1 MIIGAL
7 KEFFHSLYTTSRSR
21 NGDEDEA
28 TVSSETEANDAEF
41 ATSPQVQRNIHND
54 DGDND
59 GEVVQVTGRPRRGIH
74 VVEIPIQ
81 PEQRRRQGQQQHGT
95 SALIMVKPG
104 FAIAKPEFFQCE
116 RTENSSIITHR
127 ILHGKRSSFSL
138 CLFLTTISN
147 TATVALAFLKGPQTL
162 VYPHVW
168 FGLILIGMTVCL
180 YWNSTVITISPNR
193 IDLHVRPLGFGLN
206 CCNRSV
212 VLVEDEDDDRNAS
225 PSTPSPKQTPAV
237 REIQCQRNVDLQDGT
252 ATYHVNVV
260 RIDGSSD
267 WVRRNLKFIE
277 EALFLAQEIKR
288 IMSSSSSHTT
298 TSPNH
303 DDVVSEEPSFRR
315 GTSTEPVVQF

>member
-1 MIIGAL
+1 MILGAL

-28 TVSSETEANDAEF
+28 TVCSETEANDAEF
-41 ATSPQVQRNIHND
+41 ATSPQVQQNIHNN
-54 DGDND
+54 GEDND
-59 GEVVQVTGRPRRGIH
+59 GEVAVVVQVTGRPRRGIH

-95 SALIMVKPG
+95 SALIRVKPG

-138 CLFLTTISN
+138 CLFLTTIWN
-147 TATVALAFLKGPQTL
+147 AAAVALAFFKGPQTL

-168 FGLILIGMTVCL
+168 LGLILVCMTVCL
-180 YWNSTVITISPNR
+180 YCNSTVITISPNR
-193 IDLHVRPLGFGLN
+193 IDMHVRPLGFGLN
-206 CCNRSV
+206 RCNRSV
-212 VLVEDEDDDRNAS
+212 VLVEDKDNDHDVS
-225 PSTPSPKQTPAV
+225 PSSPSPKQTPAA

-252 ATYHVNVV
+252 ATYHVDVV

-267 WVRRNLKFIE
+267 WVGRNLKYME

-288 IMSSSSSHTT
+288 VMSASSSHTT

-303 DDVVSEEPSFRR
+303 NDVDSEAEEP
-315 GTSTEPVVQF
+315 PV